1 MESIQILSI
10 TKCNPEKNLN
20 NLAIPISYMV
30 NKNQYTNLPN
40 YLYNDSQ
47 TPLSDENIN
56 NLIDLININKT
67 NKSNKTNK
75 ATRKKNLIK
84 NDEKTKKTKKTKNN

>member
-10 TKCNPEKNLN
+10 TKCNSEKNLN

-40 YLYNDSQ
+40 YLYN
-47 TPLSDENIN
+47 EYEFVKIIN
-56 NLIDLININKT
+56 W
-67 NKSNKTNK
+67 
-75 ATRKKNLIK
+75 R
-84 NDEKTKKTKKTKNN
+84 